1 MASMYFVCVRLEVD
15 PARLDAFMEL
25 VRFNAANS
33 RKEPGCL
40 KFDVLR
46 AVDQPLLFRLHEV
59 YRNEAGFLAHQQTA
73 HYARWKAEITGLL
86 SSPRTSE
93 KLAGFDLTP

>member
-1 MASMYFVCVRLEVD
+1 MYFVCVRMEVL
-15 PARLDAFMEL
+15 PEKAEAFVEL

-46 AVDQPLLFRLHEV
+46 SHDNPLLFRLHEV
-59 YRNEAGFLAHQQTA
+59 YRDEAGFAAHQQTS
-73 HYARWKAEITGLL
+73 HYARWKAEIAGLL
-86 SSPRTSE
+86 AAPRTSE

>member
-1 MASMYFVCVRLEVD
+1 MTRMYFVCVRLEIA
-15 PARLDAFMEL
+15 PAKVEAFSEL

-46 AVDQPLLFRLHEV
+46 GAENPLLFRLHEV
-59 YRNEAGFLAHQQTA
+59 YRDEAAFKAHQQTA
-73 HYARWKAEITGLL
+73 HYARWRAEIEALQA
-86 SSPRTSE
+86 SPRSSE
-93 KLAGFDLTP
+93 KLHAFDLTP